1 MSINY
6 LDKIKSGLNKKIAI
20 FASGQGSLAQN
31 IIQVLEPSRVSV
43 ECIYTNHSSC
53 GATTIANNNKIKLI
67 INTKDLNLVEELK
80 SLDIDMIVLAGY
92 TRKIPNDILD
102 NFKVMNIHPSLLPK
116 FGGKG
121 MYGINVHKSVI
132 ESKEKF
138 SGMTIHWVNNEYDMG
153 EHIIQKQLAIYKN
166 WNEYDL
172 EKEVKKLEMKWYPE
186 IIKRVLYNTL

>member
-1 MSINY
+1 M
-6 LDKIKSGLNKKIAI
+6 DKIKSGLNKKIAI

>member
-67 INTKDLNLVEELK
+67 INTKDLNLVE
-80 SLDIDMIVLAGY
+80 
-92 TRKIPNDILD
+92 
-102 NFKVMNIHPSLLPK
+102 
-116 FGGKG
+116 
-121 MYGINVHKSVI
+121 
-132 ESKEKF
+132 
-138 SGMTIHWVNNEYDMG
+138 
-153 EHIIQKQLAIYKN
+153 
-166 WNEYDL
+166 
-172 EKEVKKLEMKWYPE
+172 
-186 IIKRVLYNTL
+186 